1 MSFDVNVLSSK
12 PVIKA
17 AANMQNDGGS
27 GGNLGYMMQR
37 KHKEKKDHQYES
49 VFANRPEYDVIDFQK
64 NIYLMDEEKFSFTK
78 FVEQVIKSVLKIF
91 GKDIKKFQK

>member
-37 KHKEKKDHQYES
+37 EHREKKDPQYES
-49 VFANRPEYDVIDFQK
+49 VFAKRPEYDVIDLQK
-64 NIYLMDEEKFSFTK
+64 DIYWAEDEKLSFAK
-78 FVEQVIKSVLKIF
+78 FVEQVVKAVLKIF
-91 GKDIKKFQK
+91 GK